1 MARSAVGVGPVREA
15 TIRLERADA
24 GDGRRA
30 RLRFVSVTVPEE
42 PPERIGI
49 AIRRDDTAAPW
60 LGPHGWQPAEHLFEP
75 EEVWLEGDDL
85 VLTVGPPVVDG
96 ISPSTVVDVQ
106 LVDLDLRGSV
116 TWANLPGRP
125 PLAPPPVEPAGPPE
139 PPAPPPVVGEGPA
152 PGSVAPGAG
161 KFAFRAT
168 PERRIA
174 LEPIDGSLDG
184 GSSSLAPG
192 EAIGSLRFTELAQ
205 AFSGELEVAGDG
217 EARITSRSPEGA
229 PVHVHFRVEPD
240 GRVILH
246 RPTGAL
252 DEPAL
257 LAEMAPGGSHVFGL
271 PRGQLEDARQGSLIL
286 DAATLE
292 AKLGGTR
299 EPPPAPWWRR
309 GSGRSMTAAL
319 AAVVALAAVAAGYAL
334 VPWEPATTGSPAETQ
349 PTAPPPTRQAD
360 RTPPATSDHLEPP
373 TSTEQAPPPA
383 RAEPLP
389 PALEAPEPEAT
400 ADAPSDDGSAA
411 PAVALP
417 LPPPPTPEPPTAEP
431 PALAQPAP
439 APPTPEP
446 PTLEPPALAQPAPA
460 PPTPEPPTPEPPALT
475 ERAPA
480 QVVQPEPAPE
490 PPPADM
496 AVAPRATP
504 EPAPEPP
511 VAAQPAP
518 EPEPPALAEGA
529 PAQVVQPEPAPEP
542 PVPAQPAPEPEPAAL
557 AERAPEPPAPTLP
570 APEPPL
576 AAQPAPQPEPPALA
590 ERAPTQ
596 LVPPDPAPEPP
607 AVALVPP
614 GPAAPA
620 GQLLP
625 AGRDSGHKLLA
636 QLAATASS
644 EDCANRQLP
653 FFRVV
658 DSDVYPMRLS
668 PGGRVSHRLV
678 YALCPAG
685 SGGEA
690 TATIT
695 RELRGNGAVLLADR
709 VEAFRLR
716 PGTWASDEELQVPP
730 NAVAGRYVVNTTV
743 TVGDRTWTEQTD
755 LLIE

>member
-1 MARSAVGVGPVREA
+1 
-15 TIRLERADA
+15 
-24 GDGRRA
+24 
-30 RLRFVSVTVPEE
+30 
-42 PPERIGI
+42 
-49 AIRRDDTAAPW
+49 
-60 LGPHGWQPAEHLFEP
+60 
-75 EEVWLEGDDL
+75 
-85 VLTVGPPVVDG
+85 
-96 ISPSTVVDVQ
+96 
-106 LVDLDLRGSV
+106 
-116 TWANLPGRP
+116 
-125 PLAPPPVEPAGPPE
+125 
-139 PPAPPPVVGEGPA
+139 
-152 PGSVAPGAG
+152 
-161 KFAFRAT
+161 
-168 PERRIA
+168 
-174 LEPIDGSLDG
+174 
-184 GSSSLAPG
+184 
-192 EAIGSLRFTELAQ
+192 
-205 AFSGELEVAGDG
+205 
-217 EARITSRSPEGA
+217 
-229 PVHVHFRVEPD
+229 
-240 GRVILH
+240 
-246 RPTGAL
+246 
-252 DEPAL
+252 
-257 LAEMAPGGSHVFGL
+257 
-271 PRGQLEDARQGSLIL
+271 
-286 DAATLE
+286 
-292 AKLGGTR
+292 
-299 EPPPAPWWRR
+299 
-309 GSGRSMTAAL
+309 
-319 AAVVALAAVAAGYAL
+319 
-334 VPWEPATTGSPAETQ
+334 
-349 PTAPPPTRQAD
+349 
-360 RTPPATSDHLEPP
+360 
-373 TSTEQAPPPA
+373 
-383 RAEPLP
+383 
-389 PALEAPEPEAT
+389 
-400 ADAPSDDGSAA
+400 
-411 PAVALP
+411 
-417 LPPPPTPEPPTAEP
+417 
-431 PALAQPAP
+431 
-439 APPTPEP
+439 
-446 PTLEPPALAQPAPA
+446 LEPPALAQTAPA

-542 PVPAQPAPEPEPAAL
+542 PVP
-557 AERAPEPPAPTLP
+557 
-570 APEPPL
+570 
-576 AAQPAPQPEPPALA
+576 AQPAPQPEPPALA

>member
-1 MARSAVGVGPVREA
+1 MQAVPTMARSAVGVGPVRET
-15 TIRLERADA
+15 TIRLERADE

-49 AIRRDDTAAPW
+49 AIRRHEPAAPW
-60 LGPHGWQPAEHLFEP
+60 LGPHGWQPSEHLFQP

-85 VLTVGPPVVDG
+85 VLTVGPSVVDG
-96 ISPSTVVDVQ
+96 IAPATVVDVQ

-116 TWANLPGRP
+116 TWADLPGRQP
-125 PLAPPPVEPAGPPE
+125 PAPGEVETAGRPE
-139 PPAPPPVVGEGPA
+139 PPAPPPVTLSGPA
-152 PGSVAPGAG
+152 PAPVPPGAG
-161 KFAFRAT
+161 RFAFRAT

-174 LEPIDGSLDG
+174 LHAIGAGPDGRPRWLE
-184 GSSSLAPG
+184 PG
-192 EAIGSLRFTELAQ
+192 EAIGGLRFTDLAQ
-205 AFSGELEVAGDG
+205 AFSGELEISGDG
-217 EARITSRSPEGA
+217 DARITSRSPEGA

-257 LAEMAPGGSHVFGL
+257 LAELDPGSSPVFGL
-271 PRGQLEDARQGSLIL
+271 PRSQLEAARQGSLIL

-299 EPPPAPWWRR
+299 EPPPVPWWGR
-309 GSGRSMTAAL
+309 GSGRSMAAGL
-319 AAVVALAAVAAGYAL
+319 AAVVALAAVAAGYAFL
-334 VPWEPATTGSPAETQ
+334 PWEPATTGSPAETQ
-349 PTAPPPTRQAD
+349 PTAPPPTVQAD
-360 RTPPATSDHLEPP
+360 RTPPAATARPEPP
-373 TSTEQAPPPA
+373 SEQEQAPPPA

-389 PALEAPEPEAT
+389 PALEAPEPEAA
-400 ADAPSDDGSAA
+400 ADEPSRDDTAA
-411 PAVALP
+411 PAPDLP
-417 LPPPPTPEPPTAEP
+417 LPPPPTPEPPA
-431 PALAQPAP
+431 AAQPAP
-439 APPTPEP
+439 EPFAPA
-446 PTLEPPALAQPAPA
+446 PAAPAQPAP
-460 PPTPEPPTPEPPALT
+460 ESPALA
-475 ERAPA
+475 EQAPA

-490 PPPADM
+490 PPPADV
-496 AVAPRATP
+496 AVAPPPAAP
-504 EPAPEPP
+504 EPAPQQPAPPQPPAQTQPAPEPP
-511 VAAQPAP
+511 VAAPPA
-518 EPEPPALAEGA
+518 PEPPALAEAAPDPPGPTTPDPQP
-529 PAQVVQPEPAPEP
+529 PAQTQPAPEPLEAPESAPPALAQREPTQSVPPEPAPEP
-542 PVPAQPAPEPEPAAL
+542 PA
-557 AERAPEPPAPTLP
+557 EPPA
-570 APEPPL
+570 AG
-576 AAQPAPQPEPPALA
+576 APQ
-590 ERAPTQ
+590 
-596 LVPPDPAPEPP
+596 
-607 AVALVPP
+607 VALVPP

-620 GQLLP
+620 GQLSP

-644 EDCANRQLP
+644 EDCASRQLP
-653 FFRVV
+653 FFRVIN
-658 DSDVYPMRLS
+658 SDVYPMRLRA
-668 PGGRVSHRLV
+668 GDRVSHRLV

-730 NAVAGRYVVNTTV
+730 TAIAGRYTVNTTV
-743 TVGDRTWTEQTD
+743 TFGARTWTEQTE

>member
-511 VAAQPAP
+511 
-518 EPEPPALAEGA
+518 
-529 PAQVVQPEPAPEP
+529 
-542 PVPAQPAPEPEPAAL
+542 
-557 AERAPEPPAPTLP
+557 
-570 APEPPL
+570 L